1 MFNFVCSF
9 AIAVLTFTAA
19 GRAAAT
25 EYELARTFPVEVGEP
40 SGLAYDPKT
49 NTLWTV
55 SDGGGGLSQLNTR
68 GELLRE
74 IDFTSNDLEGIAYK
88 PSTNTFLLAE
98 ERNREI
104 LEIDRQGKILWVA
117 KVPTDYSWWNLRQ
130 RNHGIEGVAYDQK
143 SGSIFVV
150 NEKSPKVVIELIEGD
165 VITRSFE
172 IVEAGDLSGI
182 HFDDKTGNL
191 LVISH
196 ESRKVMEFTTDGKLV
211 SSFTIDVPKA
221 EGITKDTDGNIYII
235 SETSN
240 MLYVYNPVKK

>member
-1 MFNFVCSF
+1 MC
-9 AIAVLTFTAA
+9 AIAVAGTGSTDVADRAQVRATAVTAA

-68 GELLRE
+68 GEPLRE
-74 IDFTSNDLEGIAYK
+74 MDFTSNDLEGIAYK
-88 PSTNTFLLAE
+88 PATDTFLLAE
-98 ERNREI
+98 ERTREI

-117 KVPTDYSWWNLRQ
+117 KVPTDYSWWNLLQ

-150 NEKSPKVVIELIEGD
+150 NEKSPRVVIELIEGD
-165 VITRSFE
+165 VITRSRKAFRPS
-172 IVEAGDLSGI
+172 ISDSLGL
-182 HFDDKTGNL
+182 TG
-191 LVISH
+191 
-196 ESRKVMEFTTDGKLV
+196 
-211 SSFTIDVPKA
+211 
-221 EGITKDTDGNIYII
+221 
-235 SETSN
+235 
-240 MLYVYNPVKK
+240 

>member
-1 MFNFVCSF
+1 MFKFVCSF
-9 AIAVLTFTAA
+9 AIAVLMLTAA

-25 EYELARTFPVEVGEP
+25 GYELVRAFPVEVEEP

-55 SDGGGGLSQLNTR
+55 RDGGGNLFQLNTR
-68 GELLRE
+68 GELLRK

-98 ERNREI
+98 ERTREI
-104 LEIDRQGKILWVA
+104 LEIDRQGKILWVV
-117 KVPTDYSWWNLRQ
+117 KVPTGYSWWNVLH
-130 RNHGIEGVAYDQK
+130 RNHGIEGVTYDPK

-150 NEKSPKVVIELIEGD
+150 NEKGPKAVIELIEGD
-165 VITRSFE
+165 AITKSFE
-172 IVEAGDLSGI
+172 IIEADDLSGI

-191 LVISH
+191 LVLSH
-196 ESRKVMEFTTDGKLV
+196 ESRKVMEFTTDGRLV
-211 SSFTIDVPKA
+211 SSFTIDAPKA

-235 SETSN
+235 SEKSN
-240 MLYVYNPVKK
+240 MLYVYNPVE